1 MTTTLVHTR
10 EQVDAFKLGRDDA
23 LNGRAPRYT
32 YLADLDLYARSDIV
46 SGYVDGFESVTD
58 PV

>member
-1 MTTTLVHTR
+1 MTTTLTHTR
-10 EQVDAFKLGRDDA
+10 EQVDAFRLGKADA
-23 LNGRAPRYT
+23 LAAHAPRYT

-46 SGYVDGFESVTD
+46 AAYVDGYESVAN